1 MNENEM
7 MQDDEISLFDLWEKL
22 CEGWLAVVGGTVLGI
37 AGAVLAIFLIPPKYE
52 AVAVVQIAQV
62 GQITYAQLGQLMIVP
77 SLNVEPAT
85 QVVERMK
92 TPAFQT
98 TVAQSLGNQA
108 WLDDLQRSANAA
120 AKYLSL
126 QLIKATSVQGGSS
139 LIEVKASAENP
150 EGARNIADASVKE
163 LAKRHSEL
171 AKPILEK
178 MHSDLKIAKEKLI
191 SAEKELEAINK
202 LVASAGVKD
211 DRFTQLSLMTGLR
224 VQKESELFS
233 QRQTIVAIETALSA
247 PATQPTKAI
256 EATFV
261 ADKPVSPKKAL
272 LLALGLIGGLLA
284 GVLWVFGS
292 DAWRRG
298 REQRSERTN

>member
-7 MQDDEISLFDLWEKL
+7 LQDDEISLFDLWEKL
-22 CEGWLAVVGGTVLGI
+22 RDGWHYVVGGTVLGL
-37 AGAVLAIFLIPPKYE
+37 AGAVLAIFLIPPKFE

-62 GQITYAQLGQLMIVP
+62 GQISYAQLGQLMIFP

-85 QVVERMK
+85 QAVERMK

-98 TVAQSLGNQA
+98 TVAQSLGNQV
-108 WLDDLQRSANAA
+108 WLDDLQRSASAT
-120 AKYLSL
+120 AKYISL
-126 QLIKATSVQGGSS
+126 QPIKATSAQGASS
-139 LIEVKASAENP
+139 LIELKAN
-150 EGARNIADASVKE
+150 GASSEDAKKIADASVKE

-178 MHSDLKIAKEKLI
+178 MHSDLKIAKEKLV
-191 SAEKELEAINK
+191 SAERELEGINK

-224 VQKESELFS
+224 VQKESELFA
-233 QRQTIVAIETALSA
+233 QRQAIVALETALSA
-247 PATQPTKAI
+247 PATQATKAI
-256 EATFV
+256 EEIFV
-261 ADKPVSPKKAL
+261 TDKPVSPKKTL

-284 GVLWVFGS
+284 GVVAVFFV
-292 DAWRRG
+292 DAWRRAKES
-298 REQRSERTN
+298 RRVIS